1 MISSMARRWPAI
13 AKAQKLR
20 NRRDFCWRSLFS
32 RKHKKQLLKAS
43 VGSGKQRKKLSPT
56 TTHSFRWLNLADRSQ
71 PPKLYHWCPL
81 HLGMKP
87 TKVQA
92 LAWTVKKFSFFPLT
106 FFPTLLFCSLRE
118 SRNALFYRILQ
129 IYIYKFAS
137 LLNLRGGAWRCRVFF
152 RQQLAVL

>member
-92 LAWTVKKFSFFPLT
+92 LAWTIKKFSFFPLT

-118 SRNALFYRILQ
+118 SIHYNIIYHPCNTLLDRYWRSTNSWPLSGTDSGQLWIAL
-129 IYIYKFAS
+129 A
-137 LLNLRGGAWRCRVFF
+137 
-152 RQQLAVL
+152 